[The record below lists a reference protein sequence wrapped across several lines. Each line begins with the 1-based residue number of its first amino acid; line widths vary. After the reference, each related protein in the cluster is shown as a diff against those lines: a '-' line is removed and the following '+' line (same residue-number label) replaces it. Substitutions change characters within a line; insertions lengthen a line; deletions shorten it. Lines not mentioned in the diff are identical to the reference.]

1 MKIIAI
7 SSRREGVTPEKAHE
21 FQKQEAR
28 RVWELYTENKLR
40 EIYFRKDRPGGVLVL
55 ECDSVDQ
62 AREMLGSLP
71 MVKNGLTQFE
81 FIPVGPYDRW
91 SALFA

>member
-7 SSRREGVTPEKAHE
+7 SSRREGVTPEKAQE

-28 RVWELYTENKLR
+28 RVWELYTENTVR

-55 ECDSVDQ
+55 ECDSIDQ
-62 AREMLGSLP
+62 AREILGTLP
-71 MVKNGLTQFE
+71 MVKNGLTEFE

-91 SALFA
+91 SVLFA

>member
-21 FQKQEAR
+21 LQQQEAR
-28 RVWELYTENKLR
+28 RVWELYTESKVR

-55 ECDSVDQ
+55 ECDSVEQ
-62 AREMLGSLP
+62 AREILGTLP

-91 SALFA
+91 SVLFA